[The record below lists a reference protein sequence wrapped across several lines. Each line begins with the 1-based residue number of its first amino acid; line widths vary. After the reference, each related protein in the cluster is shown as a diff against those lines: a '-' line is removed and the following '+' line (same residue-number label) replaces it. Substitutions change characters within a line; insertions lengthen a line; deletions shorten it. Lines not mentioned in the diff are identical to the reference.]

1 MNKDNGK
8 METAIGLGFIDA
20 LVKARANEE
29 QTGIIRRFITGLE
42 EGLKIERG
50 HYENSR
56 RCMEHLRTIHDGV
69 LEMNEIAGRVLDAW
83 ELTKYDGDFA
93 PDTFKGGREGMH
105 NAMFMPLESF
115 RFAFPKIAKIFEY
128 NEKSLLEP
136 YVRNIRDLEDAISL
150 FRKDLEIDSLIG
162 ELGEAE
168 PSRRKPILRKM
179 FRAYKEYI
187 GAATVIMHT
196 RFKSPN
202 VPEEQTDMVY
212 QFVKKQVET
221 AKSMVEGLRRII

>member
-1 MNKDNGK
+1 MNEDSEKR
-8 METAIGLGFIDA
+8 EAATRLGIMDA

-29 QTGIIRRFITGLE
+29 QVGIIRNFITRLD

-50 HYENSR
+50 HYENSK

-69 LEMNEIAGRVLDAW
+69 LAMNEIAGKVLDAW
-83 ELTKYDGDFA
+83 ELTKDDGDFS
-93 PDTFKGGREGMH
+93 PDTFEGGREGMH
-105 NAMFMPLESF
+105 NAMFGPLESF
-115 RFAFPKIAKIFEY
+115 RFALPKIARIFEY

-136 YVRNIRDLEDAISL
+136 YVKNIRDLEDAINL

-162 ELGEAE
+162 ELGETE

-212 QFVKKQVET
+212 QFVKEQVES
-221 AKSMVEGLRRII
+221 AKSMVDVLRRII

>member
-1 MNKDNGK
+1 MNEDNEK
-8 METAIGLGFIDA
+8 REMAIGLGSVDA

-29 QTGIIRRFITGLE
+29 QAGIIRRFIAVLE

-56 RCMEHLRTIHDGV
+56 RCMKHLRTIHDGF
-69 LEMNEIAGRVLDAW
+69 LEMNEVAGKVLDAW
-83 ELTKYDGDFA
+83 ELTKHDGDFN
-93 PDTFKGGREGMH
+93 PDTFDGGRDGMH
-105 NAMFMPLESF
+105 NAMFKPIESF
-115 RFAFPKIAKIFEY
+115 RIAFPKIARIFEY

-136 YVRNIRDLEDAISL
+136 YIKNIRDLEDAINL

-168 PSRRKPILRKM
+168 SIRRKPILRKM

-196 RFKSPN
+196 KFKSPN

-212 QFVKKQVET
+212 RFVKKQVET
-221 AKSMVEGLRRII
+221 AKSMVDWLRRII